1 MTADSSDASPVLFT
15 PFDAAHYLGITP
27 ELLFAYVRNAPK
39 SRLGHNRRL
48 PTVQAEG
55 QTAFRR
61 SDLEDFDSYLKQPWS
76 NNGDD
81 RPPIPTYISEYL
93 KVECGG
99 QCPRC
104 GKGFKLENA
113 HINDYAESL
122 SHHHH
127 NLIRLCSHCHD
138 EFDSKRILAL
148 EQIAALKQRL
158 IVMNRERIA
167 QRAAGWRNLV
177 TSAPTPSPIFVGRED
192 EFDQLSRA
200 FANCRTV
207 CIQGPAGI
215 GKTELLLT
223 ALRRADKNRSVLW
236 FDVASFIEVSDIEF
250 CVRAAVA
257 PVITEPKAG
266 IGNLLDQIPRCVV
279 FDGVETIS
287 RSKLDDLEDLFCKLI
302 RETISTK
309 FAFTSQAELHSVDI
323 EARLELGPLGRRES
337 LEIIQRSSDAAHTD
351 FTDEPNLAW
360 LVAFCDGHALTLRI
374 VAGLLRYFESAALV
388 VERIHRLGVSALDNP
403 TRRGQTKQT
412 SLRISLSV
420 AYTAL
425 EKDQQRLLYIVSQ
438 CPAGCW
444 TWDGNNYEVPDISA
458 VIAALRRWHLV
469 NVEPGQAARKLF
481 LLSPIKAFVEETYE
495 DEQSAEA
502 NEALLC
508 LTRHLAMQALVLWE
522 KQSEDTAYGVM
533 RFRQE
538 CANYMHVLYK
548 ARERSGTHP
557 EYLEFI
563 GALAS
568 SLQVFCFVSGLTNRG
583 AEIMRIG
590 AEAAVRLDKV
600 AAASG
605 LLLMSIMLR
614 RKAMHNPE
622 HIRETVIEVVDFTL
636 RCRDPHVAGNAAMA
650 QAELAI
656 ADGELQRAYIHYQ
669 AAAKFYEAS
678 LLEAEMGAEDNESS
692 SPEGGAAAKPA
703 DHDNEHM
710 LSLALMGQGFVLE
723 HTKRLEEALQIYQQ
737 AISLMEKER
746 DELNLGSVLHQVG
759 NCNADM
765 GNGVDAFSSY
775 LRAARIFL
783 KIGVSGHLSNS
794 TSELGYVLID
804 YDSGTSLDNPL
815 CVHLL
820 VASLSDALDELSEC
834 YSTGVNP
841 LRGPECM
848 RMIRKLFGLA
858 AAVSFTSHN
867 AILGSWAA
875 TIREQI
881 VAPLVIQIDGGTRR
895 KDDDGVPIMY
905 LNIIS
910 ALIGSLSGRGQVS
923 ETGSTTSIE
932 EIEHLARLCYKMYD
946 FGWQA
951 CRLFDWLAAYLN
963 RSRHIQGLTSDILLG
978 AIEDVEEDAL
988 PFSLPGFERA

>member
-1 MTADSSDASPVLFT
+1 MTTDSSEAPLAIFT
-15 PFDAAHYLGITP
+15 PLDAAHFLGITP

-39 SRLGHNRRL
+39 SRLGHDRRL
-48 PTVQAEG
+48 PTVEVEG
-55 QTAFRR
+55 HTAFRR

-76 NNGDD
+76 ESGDE

-113 HINDYAESL
+113 HIDDYAQSL

-127 NLIRLCSHCHD
+127 NLIRLCSHCHG
-138 EFDSKRILAL
+138 EFDSKRILPR

-158 IVMNRERIA
+158 IATNRERIA
-167 QRAAGWRNLV
+167 QRATGWRNLV
-177 TSAPTPSPIFVGRED
+177 TSAPTPSPIFVGREA
-192 EFDQLSRA
+192 EFEQLSRA

-223 ALRRADKNRSVLW
+223 ALQRADEPLAVLW
-236 FDVASFIEVSDIEF
+236 FEIAAFVDVADVEF
-250 CVRAAVA
+250 CVRAAAA
-257 PVITEPKAG
+257 PAGSTEPKAR
-266 IGNLLDQIPRCVV
+266 IGNLLDQAPRCVV
-279 FDGVETIS
+279 FDGVEAITPD
-287 RSKLDDLEDLFCKLI
+287 KLDDLEDLFGNLI
-302 RETISTK
+302 RETSSTK
-309 FAFTSQAELHSVDI
+309 FVFTSQVELHTVDI
-323 EARLELGPLGRRES
+323 EARLEVGPLGWQDS
-337 LEIIQRSSDAAHTD
+337 LEIIRRSSDAPD
-351 FTDEPNLAW
+351 SEFTEEANLSW
-360 LVAFCDGHALTLRI
+360 LIGFCDGHALTLRI
-374 VAGLLRYFESAALV
+374 VAGLLRYFKSLDSV
-388 VERIHRLGVSALDNP
+388 VKRIRRLGTSALDNP
-403 TRRGQTKQT
+403 TRRTQTKQT
-412 SLRISLSV
+412 SLSISLSL

-444 TWDGNNYEVPDISA
+444 TWSGDNYEVSA
-458 VIAALRRWHLV
+458 TDAAVAALRRWHLI
-469 NVEPGQAARKLF
+469 NVGPGQGARRLF
-481 LLSPIKAFVEETYE
+481 LLSPIKAFVEHTYE
-495 DEQSAEA
+495 HEQSAEA

-508 LTRHLAMQALVLWE
+508 LTRNLAIQALVLWE
-522 KQSEDTAYGVM
+522 KQSADPAYGVM

-538 CANYMHVLYK
+538 GANYMHVLYK
-548 ARERSGTHP
+548 ARERSETHP

-568 SLQVFCFVSGLTNRG
+568 SLQVFCFVSGLTTRG
-583 AEIMRIG
+583 AEIMGIG
-590 AEAAVRLDKV
+590 AEAALRLDKV

-614 RKAMHNPE
+614 RKATYNLE
-622 HIRETVIEVVDFTL
+622 DIRETVTEVVDLTL
-636 RCRDPHVAGNAAMA
+636 RCNDPHVAGNAAMA

-669 AAAKFYEAS
+669 AAAKFYKTS
-678 LLEAEMGAEDNESS
+678 LLETEAAADNENSS
-692 SPEGGAAAKPA
+692 REGGATAKST

-710 LSLALMGQGFVLE
+710 LSLALMVQGFVLE
-723 HTKRLEEALQIYQQ
+723 HTKRFGEALQIYQQ

-765 GNGVDAFSSY
+765 GNCVAAVSSY

-794 TSELGYVLID
+794 VSEMGYVLID
-804 YDSGTSLDNPL
+804 YDSGTSLDKPL

-820 VASLSDALDELSEC
+820 GAALADTLDELGEC
-834 YSTGVNP
+834 YAGSKP
-841 LRGPECM
+841 LRGRE
-848 RMIRKLFGLA
+848 RMKTIRKLFGVA
-858 AAVSFTSHN
+858 VAVSFTSHN
-867 AILGSWAA
+867 AILSSCAA

-881 VAPLVIQIDGGTRR
+881 VAPLVTQIGAGIRH
-895 KDDDGVPIMY
+895 KNDDGVPIMY
-905 LNIIS
+905 LDIMS
-910 ALIGSLSGRGQVS
+910 ALIGSISERGPVS
-923 ETGSTTSIE
+923 ETGSKTPIE
-932 EIEHLARLCYKMYD
+932 EIEHLARLCYTMYD

-951 CRLFDWLAAYLN
+951 FRLFDWLAAYLT
-963 RSRHIQGLTSDILLG
+963 RCRHIQGLTSDILLG
-978 AIEDVEEDAL
+978 AIEDVEEYAL
-988 PFSLPGFERA
+988 PFSLPGFEKA